1 MPSPVLLMTTAA
13 SRLANAA
20 DRNPA
25 VLSRHGVK
33 TAICRLQRHAHRAA
47 LPICAGMAV
56 REGMDYQ
63 QALAAI
69 TIYPAQIVGIDHR
82 VGSLKVG
89 KDADFAVF
97 SQDPLTI
104 AARPQLVVIGGKIV
118 RR

>member
-1 MPSPVLLMTTAA
+1 MPIGL
-13 SRLANAA
+13 
-20 DRNPA
+20 
-25 VLSRHGVK
+25 
-33 TAICRLQRHAHRAA
+33 